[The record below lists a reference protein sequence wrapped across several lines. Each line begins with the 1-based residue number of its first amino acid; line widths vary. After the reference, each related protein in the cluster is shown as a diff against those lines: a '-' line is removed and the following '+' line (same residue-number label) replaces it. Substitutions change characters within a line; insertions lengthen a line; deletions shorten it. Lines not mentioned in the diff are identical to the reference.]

1 MDCCKKKVV
10 RNVIH
15 LINPSLR
22 KYAYFQRSKVVH
34 ARNLKEKVDQSRDS
48 LLMISSKFFYL
59 RPHNIIPYDV
69 FEQIFDVT
77 ELGKRPY
84 LHWFLKIR

>member
-1 MDCCKKKVV
+1 M
-10 RNVIH
+10 
-15 LINPSLR
+15 R

-34 ARNLKEKVDQSRDS
+34 ARNLQEKVDQSHDL
-48 LLMISSKFFYL
+48 LLMISSKISYL

-84 LHWFLKIR
+84 LH